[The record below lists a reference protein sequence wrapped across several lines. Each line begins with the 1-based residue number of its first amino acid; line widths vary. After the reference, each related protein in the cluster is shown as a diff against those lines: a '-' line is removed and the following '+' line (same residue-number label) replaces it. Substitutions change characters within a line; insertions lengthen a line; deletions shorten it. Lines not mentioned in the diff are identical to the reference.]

1 MGFWILC
8 FGKMNWIWQMIL
20 SQHTIAKLFT
30 GCFLFTPIILIL
42 ISLPIL
48 KIVPYGVMRS
58 FHKMHNCWQKKMCC
72 ASVCKVRSISNEC
85 KITRCVNS
93 LSVTLWSSPNNWKL
107 YKVKIDVKEGL
118 KRFMRAIE
126 NDTDPVQHLMA
137 IDDNGCSI
145 VHLLA
150 AHGFEEKLWNGSSV

>member
-1 MGFWILC
+1 MGFWILWL
-8 FGKMNWIWQMIL
+8 GKMNWIWQMIL

-58 FHKMHNCWQKKMCC
+58 FHKMHNCLQKILC
-72 ASVCKVRSISNEC
+72 ISNEC
-85 KITRCVNS
+85 KITRYVNS

-118 KRFMRAIE
+118 KRFMRAIA
-126 NDTDPVQHLMA
+126 NDTDSLQHLMA